1 MTVGLP
7 GNLRTRAFING
18 AFLDAADGA
27 TFESLSPATGQVI
40 ATVAAC
46 AEADVDRAA
55 AAARAAFERGSW
67 SRSAPAERKTVL
79 LHFADLIEAHLDELA
94 AIESIDAGKPISD
107 CRAFDFPDVLNTIR
121 WYAEAIDKVFGKVSP
136 TGPGHLGL
144 IVREPAGVVGAVL
157 PWNFPAA
164 MLAWKIAP
172 ALAAGNSVVIKPP
185 ELASLTTL
193 RIAELA
199 TEAGIPDGVVN
210 VVPGLGHVAGR
221 AVGLHPGIDMVT
233 FTGSTEVGR
242 AFLRYSADSNLKD
255 IVLECGGKSPQIVM
269 ADWRGELDLIAS
281 DLVQAAF
288 WNAGQN
294 CSAGSRI
301 LVDASIKDDLVAR
314 LAEHAGRLVVGDP
327 ADESTVMGP
336 LIEPDAMDR
345 TLRYIHEAASAGAVI
360 ATGGRRLF
368 EASGGWYVGPTVLDR
383 VRPGMAVAREEIFGP
398 VVSVL
403 SYADEAEALDLANQ
417 TDYGL
422 AATVWSRDIDAAVRM
437 ARGVRAGTVAI
448 NGYSEGDI
456 STPFGGYKMSGFGG
470 RDNGLEALEQY
481 TQVKTIW
488 LTVR

>member
-1 MTVGLP
+1 MTVALP
-7 GNLRTRAFING
+7 DNLRTRAFING
-18 AFLDAADGA
+18 EFLDSADGA
-27 TFESLSPATGQVI
+27 TFDSLAPATGQVI

-46 AEADVDRAA
+46 GEADVGRAV

-67 SRSAPAERKTVL
+67 SHRTPSERKTVL
-79 LHFADLIEAHLDELA
+79 LRFAELIEAHLDELA

-107 CRAFDFPDVLNTIR
+107 CRTFDFPDVMNTIR

-144 IVREPAGVVGAVL
+144 IVREPTGVVGAVL

-221 AVGLHPGIDMVT
+221 AVGLHPDIDMVT

-242 AFLRYSADSNLKD
+242 EFLRYSADSNLKD

-269 ADWRGELDLIAS
+269 SDWRGQLDLIAA
-281 DLVQAAF
+281 DLAQAAF

-301 LVDASIKDDLVAR
+301 LVDASIKDELVAR
-314 LAEHAGRLVVGDP
+314 LVAHADGLAVGDP
-327 ADESTVMGP
+327 AEESTVMGP

-345 TLRYIHEAASAGAVI
+345 VLRYVQVAASDGAVI
-360 ATGGRRLF
+360 ATGGSRMF
-368 EASGGWYVGPTVLDR
+368 EASGGWYVGPTVIDN
-383 VRPGMAVAREEIFGP
+383 VSPGMAVAREEIFGP
-398 VVSVL
+398 VVSVQ

-417 TDYGL
+417 TNYGL

>member
-1 MTVGLP
+1 VTVGLP

-107 CRAFDFPDVLNTIR
+107 CRTFDFPDVLNTIR

-185 ELASLTTL
+185 ELA
-193 RIAELA
+193 
-199 TEAGIPDGVVN
+199 
-210 VVPGLGHVAGR
+210 
-221 AVGLHPGIDMVT
+221 
-233 FTGSTEVGR
+233 
-242 AFLRYSADSNLKD
+242 
-255 IVLECGGKSPQIVM
+255 
-269 ADWRGELDLIAS
+269 
-281 DLVQAAF
+281 
-288 WNAGQN
+288 
-294 CSAGSRI
+294 
-301 LVDASIKDDLVAR
+301 
-314 LAEHAGRLVVGDP
+314 
-327 ADESTVMGP
+327 
-336 LIEPDAMDR
+336 
-345 TLRYIHEAASAGAVI
+345 
-360 ATGGRRLF
+360 
-368 EASGGWYVGPTVLDR
+368 
-383 VRPGMAVAREEIFGP
+383 
-398 VVSVL
+398 
-403 SYADEAEALDLANQ
+403 
-417 TDYGL
+417 
-422 AATVWSRDIDAAVRM
+422 
-437 ARGVRAGTVAI
+437 
-448 NGYSEGDI
+448 
-456 STPFGGYKMSGFGG
+456 
-470 RDNGLEALEQY
+470 
-481 TQVKTIW
+481 
-488 LTVR
+488 

>member
-1 MTVGLP
+1 MTVDLP

-18 AFLDAADGA
+18 EFLDSADGA
-27 TFESLSPATGQVI
+27 TFESLSPATGRVI

-79 LHFADLIEAHLDELA
+79 LRFAELIESHLDELA

-107 CRAFDFPDVLNTIR
+107 CRTFDFPDVLNTIR

-199 TEAGIPDGVVN
+199 AEAGIPDGVVN

-314 LAEHAGRLVVGDP
+314 LAEHADRLAVGDP

-345 TLRYIHEAASAGAVI
+345 ALRYIHEAASAGAVI
-360 ATGGRRLF
+360 AAGGSRLF
-368 EASGGWYVGPTVLDR
+368 EASGGWYVGPTILDR
-383 VRPGMAVAREEIFGP
+383 VSPGMAVAREEIFGP